1 MKFATRAI
9 HVPEDRVGGA
19 IAPPIQLSTTF
30 EHGPANEPLSKFE
43 YIRSGNPNVNELE
56 TRLAALERGSSA
68 IVYASG
74 MAATAALLGS
84 LPAGSELIL
93 HTDCYFDT
101 RVLARGLSTRTGIS
115 HRVMDLRDAPLLEEA
130 LSEKTALVWFET
142 PSNPRLDVI
151 DIEGVA
157 ELAHAAG
164 AKLAVDG
171 TFATPAVQQPLTHGA
186 DYVMHSMTKYMGGH
200 SDIQGGALILR
211 DDSALDA
218 ALRQSR
224 TVAGAVLSPFNAWLL
239 SRGLQTLDCRVERH
253 AANALAVATMLDAH
267 PAVERVNY
275 PFLDSSPDRALAAR
289 QMRSGG
295 GMLSIELAG
304 GREAALALASRVRLF
319 VNATSLGGVESL
331 IEHRASIEGPESTAP
346 ENLLRLS
353 VGLEHA
359 DDLIAD
365 LERALQ

>member
-9 HVPEDRVGGA
+9 HVPQNRVGGA

-30 EHGPANEPLSKFE
+30 EHGPANEPLSEFE
-43 YIRSGNPNVNELE
+43 YIRTGNPNVNELE
-56 TRLAALERGSSA
+56 ARLATLESASSA
-68 IVYASG
+68 LVYASG
-74 MAATAALLGS
+74 MAATAALVGS
-84 LPAGSELIL
+84 LPGGSELIL
-93 HTDCYFDT
+93 HSDCYFDT
-101 RVLARGLSTRTGIS
+101 RVLAHGLSSRTGIG
-115 HRVMDLRDAPLLEEA
+115 HRIMDLRDTRALEAA

-151 DIEGVA
+151 DIARVA

-164 AKLAVDG
+164 AKLGVDS
-171 TFATPAVQQPLTHGA
+171 TFATPAVQQPLALGA

-200 SDIQGGALILR
+200 SDIQGGALALR
-211 DDSALDA
+211 DDPSLDA
-218 ALRQSR
+218 ALRHWR
-224 TVAGAVLSPFNAWLL
+224 TIAGSVLSPFNAWLL

-253 AANALAVATMLDAH
+253 SANALAIAEMLDAH

-275 PFLDSSPDRALAAR
+275 PFLESSPDRALAAK
-289 QMRSGG
+289 QMRLGG
-295 GMLSIELAG
+295 GMLSLELAG
-304 GREAALALASRVRLF
+304 GREAALRLASRLELF

-331 IEHRASIEGPESTAP
+331 IEHRASIEGSESTAP
-346 ENLLRLS
+346 DNLLRLS

-365 LERALQ
+365 LEQALD